1 MILISTH
8 GRLWISFLCGICQWP
23 FTLQQLFLAGYI
35 SLNCLFFLLWCPFI
49 AALPF
54 AVPWKNHALSGFS
67 CESLCFVSCMG
78 EWSAITQEGSF
89 LLCNARIK
97 IARYCIKCIYFS
109 CYITKEYRR
118 IGMWTSKGKKQQL
131 HGKQTHSSV
140 LSHWVSIESV
150 VARMSMH
157 STSVIKGRKGKH
169 EVHGKLRWFL
179 NIDTNSV
186 LMVLRGK
193 PITQAEKTILSC
205 ISFPLRTRSLS
216 ISCTAN
222 DMTTS
227 LFVFL

>member
-1 MILISTH
+1 
-8 GRLWISFLCGICQWP
+8 
-23 FTLQQLFLAGYI
+23 
-35 SLNCLFFLLWCPFI
+35 
-49 AALPF
+49 
-54 AVPWKNHALSGFS
+54 
-67 CESLCFVSCMG
+67 
-78 EWSAITQEGSF
+78 
-89 LLCNARIK
+89 
-97 IARYCIKCIYFS
+97 
-109 CYITKEYRR
+109 
-118 IGMWTSKGKKQQL
+118 MWTSKGKKQQR

-205 ISFPLRTRSLS
+205 ISFRDIVPFENPFPFDIMYSQWYDNVTVCFPLSGTQRLTYQGACVFPQLGSAYRLNPRGKVEHQNKLVPVLKQPLFFIQKRLS
-216 ISCTAN
+216 KYGRI
-222 DMTTS
+222 
-227 LFVFL
+227 FLGTCNV